1 MKTIQELEY
10 KGKTYPVWYRHERD
24 YKRYHPYTEKLI
36 IAGRTVA
43 FIRLNDTQVI
53 EAYAECSV
61 LDYYNKSLGR
71 EIAGGRLARAVRDP
85 VYLKEKMAMSPS
97 KVAKIS
103 VPFVAKRE

>member
-10 KGKTYPVWYRHERD
+10 KGKKYPVWYRHERD
-24 YKRYHPYTEKLI
+24 YERYHKYTKELI
-36 IAGRTVA
+36 IKGRTVA

-61 LDYYNKSLGR
+61 LDYYNKTLGR
-71 EIAGGRLARAVRDP
+71 MIASGRLARALQDP
-85 VYLKEKMAMSPS
+85 EYLKTKQAMSPS

-103 VPFVAKRE
+103 IPLELRG